1 MIDLLLATALSCA
14 DANDLIDN
22 INRSRTVD
30 REELVDVI
38 KTNTEPGCYER
49 PERDS

>member
-1 MIDLLLATALSCA
+1 MIALLLATALSCA

-49 PERDS
+49 PEHDS